1 MAPVVPGR
9 AEGRCGATDRLR
21 AGGGG
26 PGAGGG
32 GAGACASRAG
42 WWWGHRDRVRE
53 WDPDADHGLNR
64 PGDADGGR
72 RRAGRGTAAMIP
84 VPSGVRVWLATG
96 YTDMRKGF
104 RSEEH
109 TSELQS
115 LMRISYAVFCLQKK
129 KKKPKS

>member
-21 AGGGG
+21 PGGGG

-53 WDPDADHGLNR
+53 WGADADPGRGR

-72 RRAGRGTAAMIP
+72 RCTDRKRVA
-84 VPSGVRVWLATG
+84 SGKSVSVRVDLDG
-96 YTDMRKGF
+96 SG
-104 RSEEH
+104 
-109 TSELQS
+109 
-115 LMRISYAVFCLQKK
+115 IIKK
-129 KKKPKS
+129 KK

>member
-64 PGDADGGR
+64 PGDSDGGR
-72 RRAGRGTAAMIP
+72 RRHRRGTGAMTP
-84 VPSGVRVWLATG
+84 DPYGVRVWLGSGEPEKLQGVTEG
-96 YTDMRKGF
+96 E
-104 RSEEH
+104 RS
-109 TSELQS
+109 
-115 LMRISYAVFCLQKK
+115 
-129 KKKPKS
+129 

>member
-1 MAPVVPGR
+1 MAPVGPGR

-104 RSEEH
+104 PSLA
-109 TSELQS
+109 LQVQEV
-115 LMRISYAVFCLQKK
+115 LRRDR
-129 KKKPKS
+129 KSTRLNSSH